1 MTLAYP
7 KCFGKIQNTIMKKK
21 KNDKV
26 FTTQEMIDRLQKH
39 GLKGD
44 DVTWKDALT
53 MLAFTGLVILVAIV
67 LMALAGCKTNP
78 PMDYE
83 WEVIPQQPFISADY
97 RYYVIDS
104 HSDVPDAKFE
114 TLEEASVYQKE
125 FAEYHD
131 YVIVKIKDKYNVYNM
146 ELTE

>member
-1 MTLAYP
+1 MTPVYL
-7 KCFGKIQNTIMKKK
+7 KCLGKIQNIIMKKK
-21 KNDKV
+21 NDRA
-26 FTTQEMIDRLQKH
+26 FM
-39 GLKGD
+39 
-44 DVTWKDALT
+44 KDALT
-53 MLAFTGLVILVAIV
+53 MLTMLTLVVLVAIA

-83 WEVIPQQPFISADY
+83 WKAIPQQPFISADY

-131 YVIVKIKDKYNVYNM
+131 YVIVKIEDKYNVYNM

>member
-1 MTLAYP
+1 MRKEL
-7 KCFGKIQNTIMKKK
+7 KIQNIIMKKK
-21 KNDKV
+21 KNDK
-26 FTTQEMIDRLQKH
+26 
-39 GLKGD
+39 GGD
-44 DVTWKDALT
+44 VSWRDALT
-53 MLAFTGLVILVAIV
+53 MLTMLTLVVLVAV
-67 LMALAGCKTNP
+67 ALMALAGCKTNP
-78 PMDYE
+78 PMDYK
-83 WEVIPQQPFISADY
+83 WEDIPQQPFISADY

-114 TLEEASVYQKE
+114 TFEEASVYQKE

>member
-1 MTLAYP
+1 MTPVYL
-7 KCFGKIQNTIMKKK
+7 KCLGKIQNIIMKKK
-21 KNDKV
+21 KNDK
-26 FTTQEMIDRLQKH
+26 
-39 GLKGD
+39 GGD
-44 DVTWKDALT
+44 VSWRDALNMLT
-53 MLAFTGLVILVAIV
+53 MLTLVVLVAV
-67 LMALAGCKTNP
+67 ALMALAGCKTNP

-83 WEVIPQQPFISADY
+83 WESIPQQPIISADY

>member
-1 MTLAYP
+1 M
-7 KCFGKIQNTIMKKK
+7 
-21 KNDKV
+21 
-26 FTTQEMIDRLQKH
+26 R
-39 GLKGD
+39 
-44 DVTWKDALT
+44 DALT
-53 MLAFTGLVILVAIV
+53 MLTMLTLVVLVAIA

-83 WEVIPQQPFISADY
+83 WKAIQQQPFISADY

>member
-1 MTLAYP
+1 MRKEL
-7 KCFGKIQNTIMKKK
+7 KIQNIIMKNK
-21 KNDKV
+21 KNDRA
-26 FTTQEMIDRLQKH
+26 FMR
-39 GLKGD
+39 
-44 DVTWKDALT
+44 DALT
-53 MLAFTGLVILVAIV
+53 MLTMLTLVVLVAIA

-78 PMDYE
+78 PMDYK
-83 WEVIPQQPFISADY
+83 WEAIPQQPFISADY

-125 FAEYHD
+125 FAENHD
-131 YVIVKIKDKYNVYNM
+131 YVIVKIKDEYNVYNM